1 MKIPMTMMWRM
12 KKTSMM
18 TMVMQKTVGEDYVDD
33 DDADEND
40 DNDYDDDDDDDEDD
54 DDTHRV
60 GDVDQEAGYAC
71 LHPCMH
77 VYKYA
82 FV

>member
-40 DNDYDDDDDDDEDD
+40 DNDYDEKIKGRGARTAAPIQRNDGGRGR
-54 DDTHRV
+54 DTE
-60 GDVDQEAGYAC
+60 GDT
-71 LHPCMH
+71 
-77 VYKYA
+77 
-82 FV
+82 

>member
-1 MKIPMTMMWRM
+1 MGIMMTMMQRI
-12 KKTSMM
+12 KKTNLM
-18 TMVMQKTVGEDYVDD
+18 TMLMQKTVGGDYVDA